1 MPDTDPVTQKLFEDV
16 LDEVQQIH
24 DDFTVVATHV
34 EDYDQY
40 GAQCQLECANGWCDW
55 AWNLREEIWNR
66 KQCLYDSIIVEGFLN
81 DKGEKIC
88 IDNNT
93 IHHWVFDFIK

>member
-1 MPDTDPVTQKLFEDV
+1 MSDTDPVTQKLFEDV
-16 LDEVQQIH
+16 LDKVQQIH
-24 DDFTVVATHV
+24 NDFTVIARHV

-55 AWNLREEIWNR
+55 AWKLREEIHNR
-66 KQCLYDSIIVEGFLN
+66 KMSLYKSIIKDGFTT

-88 IDNNT
+88 IDNMT
-93 IHHWVFDFIK
+93 IHHWVFNFIK